1 MKDPARGTVRAGSG
15 CVLRYR
21 TKQGACPPA
30 GYPFA
35 GMAGGAVLNCGPF
48 VRFSPLLMG
57 TLLW

>member
-15 CVLRYR
+15 RVLRYR

-35 GMAGGAVLNCGPF
+35 GMAGEDWLCVPF
-48 VRFSPLLMG
+48 CQAAAPAAIAARA
-57 TLLW
+57 

>member
-1 MKDPARGTVRAGSG
+1 MKDPARCTVRAGSG

-35 GMAGGAVLNCGPF
+35 GMAGEDGVPFCQAAAPADIAV
-48 VRFSPLLMG
+48 RA
-57 TLLW
+57 

>member
-15 CVLRYR
+15 RVLRYR

-35 GMAGGAVLNCGPF
+35 VMAGEDWLCGPF
-48 VRFSPLLMG
+48 CQAAAPAAMAVRA
-57 TLLW
+57 